1 MWTFSNRFSVPQ
13 YIKTLS
19 EHTTCPLATAF
30 LERIYINSE
39 LVAAEEKM
47 KEISPKSS
55 TYNRLVYAKSFLE
68 MQELLPK
75 VSDETPQYP
84 PSKMLWLVNTQ
95 RLLIRKLMKE
105 GSSTTQAKIVL
116 DILYERYYDMMLSNH
131 RIVAE
136 KSKTSETYLSDI
148 EYIMRN
154 NRESLRDYFPPG

>member
-1 MWTFSNRFSVPQ
+1 MLSNRFNVH
-13 YIKTLS
+13 YINKLR

-30 LERIYINSE
+30 IERIYINAE
-39 LVAAEEKM
+39 LAATKEKM
-47 KEISPKSS
+47 TEISPKSS
-55 TYNRLVYAKSFLE
+55 NYNRLVYAKNFLE

-75 VSDETPQYP
+75 VPDEPPQYK
-84 PSKMLWLVNTQ
+84 PSQMLWLVNTQ

-131 RIVAE
+131 LIIAE
-136 KSKTSETYLSDI
+136 KNKPDETYLSDI

-154 NRESLRDYFPPG
+154 NRESLRDYFPPS